1 MPAAKHNVLPVDWS
15 EIRRACEAGL
25 GLSEAARKWGI
36 DSAAVRMRAMR
47 EKWIHPA
54 KVAKLAEKFKE
65 QKQAALP
72 TVTNPLQQGAPL
84 TAATA
89 VTESI
94 AEMGVQLQTTVLS
107 KTLQALKKANLSD
120 LPINSWQDAKLA
132 TEVGLKVAGL
142 ESQAGPAVSLV
153 FTGTGDL
160 PPLVEIDATAKPITG
175 ENEQF
180 GTDLL

>member
-1 MPAAKHNVLPVDWS
+1 
-15 EIRRACEAGL
+15 
-25 GLSEAARKWGI
+25 
-36 DSAAVRMRAMR
+36 MR

-94 AEMGVQLQTTVLS
+94 AEMGAQLQMTVLS
-107 KTLQALKKANLSD
+107 KTLQALKRADLAS

-142 ESQAGPAVSLV
+142 EANQGPSVNVV

-160 PPLVEIDATAKPITG
+160 PPLVEIEATARPITD
-175 ENEQF
+175 NE
-180 GTDLL
+180 LL

>member
-1 MPAAKHNVLPVDWS
+1 MAASKHNVLPVDWS
-15 EIRRACEAGL
+15 EIRSACEAGL

-72 TVTNPLQQGAPL
+72 AVTNASQQGAPL

-94 AEMGVQLQTTVLS
+94 AELGAQLQTTVLS
-107 KTLQALKKANLSD
+107 KTLQALRKADLAS

-142 ESQAGPAVSLV
+142 ESAGAGPSVNVV

-160 PPLVEIDATAKPITG
+160 PPLVEIEAFPKPITG
-175 ENEQF
+175 
-180 GTDLL
+180 GDLL

>member
-72 TVTNPLQQGAPL
+72 VVTSPQQSEPL

-94 AEMGVQLQTTVLS
+94 AEMGAQLQTTVLS
-107 KTLQALKKANLSD
+107 KTLAALKKADLAS

-160 PPLVEIDATAKPITG
+160 PPLVEIEAVSRPIETG
-175 ENEQF
+175 NSD
-180 GTDLL
+180 DLL